1 MHTNAYTWVFIAK
14 NTIVNDE
21 RWKCTMSDFRNMFDV
36 SKNIDTIHMS
46 PRLFGGPPSYTHQVD
61 PRILVSSNSGREV
74 TVGRTMGE
82 TIYANPT
89 IVSITP
95 GKVHVKS
102 LGSFMSSDF
111 GINALVNMVTQDPDK
126 GLVDDIYNKM
136 SGAKYFYDFASAW
149 KEYGNMV
156 NLLCRVMAI
165 LIGIGDQTVMGT
177 STKYKYYNYMNW
189 QHTSDGETNHGGSVL
204 DRVFGWMSEEKDKVF
219 IDKNNYVHFYAG
231 VSSDSSDSISTTTR
245 ESVIQSKLE
254 SIFTDEMKD
263 IAFLAGDLGSSIT
276 NDVKES
282 INEAFS
288 AEGLDPGSGWA
299 DMLTKGIGYLSGAK
313 MVFPQFIDDFQ
324 YGKDITVNCR
334 FVSPYGDPESIME
347 YCFIPLAHVM
357 AFSMPRQESRNTFKP
372 PLLVRGFSKGYFNT
386 EMGVVSSLRINR
398 GGPDNMSWT
407 ADGLP
412 TEIEVTFDIT
422 PMYSNLYLSTT
433 SNPTNFMYNDGL
445 IEYLCTICGA
455 DMAADSIS
463 TKINLF
469 ASLGLDT
476 VKDIPSS
483 IIQSIW
489 RDGLGNI
496 INNLRKLP

>member
-1 MHTNAYTWVFIAK
+1 MA
-14 NTIVNDE
+14 
-21 RWKCTMSDFRNMFDV
+21 DFRGLYDSSRNVDM
-36 SKNIDTIHMS
+36 MYLS
-46 PRLFGGPPSYTHQVD
+46 PRLFGGPPSYTPQVD
-61 PRILVSSNSGREV
+61 PRVLIRGDNGHRAII
-74 TVGRTMGE
+74 GRTMAE
-82 TIYANPT
+82 TLYANPT

-95 GKVHVKS
+95 GKVHVR
-102 LGSFMSSDF
+102 GMSSLISGDT
-111 GINALVNMVTQDPDK
+111 GIGALVGTITSGNVSESQVQ
-126 GLVDDIYNKM
+126 GLYDQMK
-136 SGAKYFYDFASAW
+136 GAKYFYDFASAW
-149 KEYGNMV
+149 SEYTNMV
-156 NLLCRVMAI
+156 NLICRVMSI
-165 LIGIGDQTVMGT
+165 LIGIGDKRVMNS
-177 STKYKYYNYMNW
+177 STPYKTYNYTSW
-189 QHTSDGETNHGGSVL
+189 QHYDGNTTTGDGNAGNGTL
-204 DRVFGWMSEEKDKVF
+204 NKIFGFLGDQGEKIQF
-219 IDKNNYVHFYAG
+219 NSNSYVHFYAG
-231 VSSDSSDSISTTTR
+231 VSTDSSDSVTTSTR
-245 ESVIQSKLE
+245 ESTIQSKLE

-276 NDVKES
+276 DDVKTA
-282 INEAFS
+282 INDAFS
-288 AEGLDPGSGWA
+288 AEGLDAGSGWA

-334 FVSPYGDPESIME
+334 FVSPYGDPESIMQ
-347 YCFIPLAHVM
+347 YCLIPLAHVM
-357 AFSMPRQESRNTFKP
+357 AFSIPRQDSRNTFKA
-372 PLLVRGFSKGYFNT
+372 PLLVRGYSKGFFNT
-386 EMGVVSSLRINR
+386 DMGVVTSLRINR

-422 PMYSNLYLSTT
+422 PLYSNLFLSTT

-455 DMAADSIS
+455 DMTADSIS

-469 ASLGLDT
+469 TSLLTGT
-476 VKDIPSS
+476 IKDIPSS

>member
-1 MHTNAYTWVFIAK
+1 MA
-14 NTIVNDE
+14 
-21 RWKCTMSDFRNMFDV
+21 DFRNLFNT

-61 PRILVSSNSGREV
+61 PRIKISEGSNNV
-74 TVGRTMGE
+74 TIGRTAAE
-82 TIYANPT
+82 TVYANPT

-95 GKVHVKS
+95 GKVHVRG
-102 LGSFMSSDF
+102 LSSMISNNF
-111 GINALVNMVTQDPDK
+111 GVSSLVNMATQNPNSAAVQKVYD
-126 GLVDDIYNKM
+126 NM
-136 SGAKYFYDFASAW
+136 SGARYFYDFATAW

-165 LIGIGDQTVMGT
+165 LIGIGDQNVMGT
-177 STKYKYYNYMNW
+177 TSKYKYYNYMNW
-189 QHTSDGETNHGGSVL
+189 QFNKNGETGGGSVI
-204 DRVFGWMSEEKDKVF
+204 DKVFGWFQEQGDQIF
-219 IDKNNYVHFYAG
+219 IDKNSYVHFYAG
-231 VSSDSSDSISTTTR
+231 VSTDSSDSMSTSTR
-245 ESVIQSKLE
+245 ESTIQSKLE

-276 NDVKES
+276 NDVKDS
-282 INEAFS
+282 ISEAFS
-288 AEGLDPGSGWA
+288 AEGLDPSSGWA

-324 YGKDITVNCR
+324 YGKDVTVNCR

-347 YCFIPLAHVM
+347 YCFIPLAHVL
-357 AFSMPRQESRNTFKP
+357 AFSLPRQESRNTFKA
-372 PLLVRGFSKGYFNT
+372 PLLVRGYSKGFFNVD
-386 EMGVVSSLRINR
+386 MGVVSSLRINR

-422 PMYSNLYLSTT
+422 PLYSNLFLSTT

-455 DMAADSIS
+455 DMTSDSIS

-469 ASLGLDT
+469 STLGLDT
-476 VKDIPSS
+476 VKDVPAS

-489 RDGLGNI
+489 RDGLGGI
-496 INNLRKLP
+496 INNIRKLP

>member
-1 MHTNAYTWVFIAK
+1 MP
-14 NTIVNDE
+14 
-21 RWKCTMSDFRNMFDV
+21 DFRSLYNV
-36 SKNIDTIHMS
+36 SKNIDTMYMS
-46 PRLFGGPPSYTHQVD
+46 PRLFGGPPQYTHQVD
-61 PRILVSSNSGREV
+61 PRIKVSGQNGEV
-74 TVGRTMGE
+74 TIGRTMGE
-82 TIYANPT
+82 TVMAHPT

-95 GKVHVKS
+95 GKVHVKGLS
-102 LGSFMSSDF
+102 SFISSNY
-111 GINALVNMVTQDPDK
+111 GINSIIDTARGGVNEGAVN
-126 GLVDDIYNKM
+126 GIYNSM
-136 SGAKYFYDFASAW
+136 NGAKYFYDFASAW
-149 KEYGNMV
+149 NEYGNMV

-165 LIGIGDQTVMGT
+165 LIGIGDQNVMGT
-177 STKYKYYNYMNW
+177 TTPYKYYNYNNW
-189 QHTSDGETNHGGSVL
+189 QHISSNVTTGGGSVV
-204 DRVFGWMSEEKDKVF
+204 DRIFGWLGDQGDKIF
-219 IDKNNYVHFYAG
+219 IDQNSYVHFYAG
-231 VSSDSSDSISTTTR
+231 VSTDSSDSISTSTR
-245 ESVIQSKLE
+245 ESTIQSKLE
-254 SIFTDEMKD
+254 GLFTDEMKD

-276 NDVKES
+276 NDVKSS
-282 INEAFS
+282 IEEAFT
-288 AEGLDPGSGWA
+288 AEGLDAGSGWA

-357 AFSMPRQESRNTFKP
+357 AFSLPRQESRNTFKA
-372 PLLVRGFSKGYFNT
+372 PLLVRGFSKGFFNT
-386 EMGVVSSLRINR
+386 DMGVVTSLRINR

-422 PMYSNLYLSTT
+422 PLYSSLFLSTT

-455 DMAADSIS
+455 DMTADSIS

-469 ASLGLDT
+469 ATLGIDT

-496 INNLRKLP
+496 INNIRKLP

>member
-1 MHTNAYTWVFIAK
+1 MP
-14 NTIVNDE
+14 
-21 RWKCTMSDFRNMFDV
+21 DFRSLYNV
-36 SKNIDTIHMS
+36 SKNIDTMYMS
-46 PRLFGGPPSYTHQVD
+46 PRLFGGPPQYTHQVD
-61 PRILVSSNSGREV
+61 PRIKVSGQNGEV
-74 TVGRTMGE
+74 TIGRTMGE
-82 TIYANPT
+82 TVMAHPT

-95 GKVHVKS
+95 GKVHVKGLSSFISSNYGISS
-102 LGSFMSSDF
+102 LIDTAKG
-111 GINALVNMVTQDPDK
+111 GVNEGAVE
-126 GLVDDIYNKM
+126 GIYNSM
-136 SGAKYFYDFASAW
+136 NGAKYFYDFASAW
-149 KEYGNMV
+149 NEYGNMV

-165 LIGIGDQTVMGT
+165 LIGIGDQNVMGT
-177 STKYKYYNYMNW
+177 TTPYKYYNYNNW
-189 QHTSDGETNHGGSVL
+189 QHIRSDVRTGGGSVT
-204 DRVFGWMSEEKDKVF
+204 DRIFGWLADQGDKIF
-219 IDKNNYVHFYAG
+219 IDQNSYVHFYAG
-231 VSSDSSDSISTTTR
+231 VSTDSSDSISTSTR
-245 ESVIQSKLE
+245 ESTIQSKLE
-254 SIFTDEMKD
+254 GLFTDEMKD

-276 NDVKES
+276 SDVKSS
-282 INEAFS
+282 IEEAFT
-288 AEGLDPGSGWA
+288 AEGLDAGSGWA

-357 AFSMPRQESRNTFKP
+357 AFSLPRQESRNTFKA
-372 PLLVRGFSKGYFNT
+372 PLLVRGFSKGFFNT
-386 EMGVVSSLRINR
+386 DMGVVTSLRINR

-422 PMYSNLYLSTT
+422 PLYSSLFLSTT

-455 DMAADSIS
+455 DMTADSIS

-469 ASLGLDT
+469 STLAIDT

-496 INNLRKLP
+496 INNIRKLP

>member
-1 MHTNAYTWVFIAK
+1 MP
-14 NTIVNDE
+14 
-21 RWKCTMSDFRNMFDV
+21 DFRSLYNI
-36 SKNIDTIHMS
+36 SKNIDTMYMS
-46 PRLFGGPPSYTHQVD
+46 PRLFGGPPQYTHQVD
-61 PRILVSSNSGREV
+61 PRIKVSAQKGEV
-74 TVGRTMGE
+74 TIGRTMGE
-82 TIYANPT
+82 TVMAHPT

-95 GKVHVKS
+95 GKVHVKGLS
-102 LGSFMSSDF
+102 SFISSNY
-111 GINALVNMVTQDPDK
+111 GINSIIDTARGGVNEGAVN
-126 GLVDDIYNKM
+126 GIYNSM
-136 SGAKYFYDFASAW
+136 NGAKYFYDFASAW
-149 KEYGNMV
+149 NEYGNMV

-165 LIGIGDQTVMGT
+165 LIGIGDQNVMGT
-177 STKYKYYNYMNW
+177 TTPYKYYNYNNW
-189 QHTSDGETNHGGSVL
+189 QHIGSNVSTGGGSVT
-204 DRVFGWMSEEKDKVF
+204 DRIFGWLADQGDKIF
-219 IDKNNYVHFYAG
+219 IDQNSYVHFYAG
-231 VSSDSSDSISTTTR
+231 VSTDSSDSISTSTR
-245 ESVIQSKLE
+245 ESTIQSKLE
-254 SIFTDEMKD
+254 GLFTDEMKD

-276 NDVKES
+276 SDVKSS
-282 INEAFS
+282 IEEAFT
-288 AEGLDPGSGWA
+288 AEGLDAGSGWA

-357 AFSMPRQESRNTFKP
+357 AFSLPRQESRNTFKA
-372 PLLVRGFSKGYFNT
+372 PLLVRGFSKGFFNT
-386 EMGVVSSLRINR
+386 DMGVVTSLRINR

-422 PMYSNLYLSTT
+422 PLYSSLFLSTT

-455 DMAADSIS
+455 DMTADSIS

-469 ASLGLDT
+469 ETLGIDT

-496 INNLRKLP
+496 INNIRKLP

>member
-1 MHTNAYTWVFIAK
+1 
-14 NTIVNDE
+14 
-21 RWKCTMSDFRNMFDV
+21 MSQFQNIYNV
-36 SKNIDTIHMS
+36 SKNLDTVYMS
-46 PRLFGGPPSYTHQVD
+46 PRLFGGPPSYTPQVD
-61 PRILVSSNSGREV
+61 PRVAVNGNSDY
-74 TVGRTMGE
+74 TIGRTMAE
-82 TIYANPT
+82 TLYANPT
-89 IVSITP
+89 IISITP
-95 GKVHVKS
+95 GKVHVRP
-102 LGSFMSSDF
+102 LGTLMSSDT
-111 GINALVNMVTQDPDK
+111 GINS
-126 GLVDDIYNKM
+126 LVDTIVNENASKGAVQNLYERMN
-136 SGAKYFYDFASAW
+136 GAKYFYDFASAW
-149 KEYGNMV
+149 GEYTNMV

-165 LIGIGDQTVMGT
+165 LIGIGDKPVMGT
-177 STKYKYYNYMNW
+177 TTPYKYYNYTGW
-189 QHTSDGETNHGGSVL
+189 QQKNPSNTNSSGGIL
-204 DRVFGWMSEEKDKVF
+204 GRIFGWIDEKGDEIFVDKS
-219 IDKNNYVHFYAG
+219 NYVHFYG
-231 VSSDSSDSISTTTR
+231 GTSTDSSDSISTTTR
-245 ESVIQSKLE
+245 ESSIQSRLE
-254 SIFTDEMKD
+254 SLFTDEMKD
-263 IAFLAGDLGSSIT
+263 IAFLAGDLGSSLT
-276 NDVKES
+276 KDVKDS
-282 INEAFS
+282 ITEAFS
-288 AEGLDPGSGWA
+288 AEGLDVGSGWA

-313 MVFPQFIDDFQ
+313 MVFPQFIDEFS

-357 AFSMPRQESRNTFKP
+357 AFSMPRQESRNTYKA
-372 PLLVRGFSKGYFNT
+372 PLLVRGYSKGFFNT
-386 EMGVVSSLRINR
+386 DMGVVTSLRINR

-422 PMYSNLYLSTT
+422 PLYSSLFLSST

-469 ASLGLDT
+469 STLAVDT

-496 INNLRKLP
+496 INNIRKLP

>member
-1 MHTNAYTWVFIAK
+1 MP
-14 NTIVNDE
+14 
-21 RWKCTMSDFRNMFDV
+21 DFRSLYNV
-36 SKNIDTIHMS
+36 SKNIDTMYMS
-46 PRLFGGPPSYTHQVD
+46 PRLFGGPPQYTHQVD
-61 PRILVSSNSGREV
+61 PRIKVSGQNGEV
-74 TVGRTMGE
+74 TIGRTMGE
-82 TIYANPT
+82 TVMAHPT

-95 GKVHVKS
+95 GKVHVKGLS
-102 LGSFMSSDF
+102 SFISSNY
-111 GINALVNMVTQDPDK
+111 GINSIIDTARGGVNEGAVN
-126 GLVDDIYNKM
+126 GIYNSM
-136 SGAKYFYDFASAW
+136 NGAKYFYDFASAW
-149 KEYGNMV
+149 NEYGNMV

-165 LIGIGDQTVMGT
+165 LIGIGDQNVMGT
-177 STKYKYYNYMNW
+177 TTPYKYYNYNNW
-189 QHTSDGETNHGGSVL
+189 QHISSNVTTGGGSVV
-204 DRVFGWMSEEKDKVF
+204 DRIFGWLGDQGDKIF
-219 IDKNNYVHFYAG
+219 IDQNSYVHFYAG
-231 VSSDSSDSISTTTR
+231 VSTDSSDSISTSTR
-245 ESVIQSKLE
+245 ESTIQSKLE
-254 SIFTDEMKD
+254 GLFTDEMKD

-276 NDVKES
+276 NDVKSS
-282 INEAFS
+282 IEEAFT
-288 AEGLDPGSGWA
+288 AEGLDAGSGWA

-357 AFSMPRQESRNTFKP
+357 AFSLPRQESRNTFKA
-372 PLLVRGFSKGYFNT
+372 PLLVRGFSKGFFNT
-386 EMGVVSSLRINR
+386 DMGVVTSLRINR

-422 PMYSNLYLSTT
+422 PLYSSLFLSTT

-455 DMAADSIS
+455 DMTADSIS

-469 ASLGLDT
+469 STLAIDT

-496 INNLRKLP
+496 INNIRKLP

>member
-1 MHTNAYTWVFIAK
+1 MP
-14 NTIVNDE
+14 
-21 RWKCTMSDFRNMFDV
+21 DFRSLYNV
-36 SKNIDTIHMS
+36 SKNIDTMYMS
-46 PRLFGGPPSYTHQVD
+46 PRLFGGPPQYTHQVD
-61 PRILVSSNSGREV
+61 PRIKVSGQKGEV
-74 TVGRTMGE
+74 TIGRTMGE
-82 TIYANPT
+82 TVMAHPT

-95 GKVHVKS
+95 GKVHVKGLSS
-102 LGSFMSSDF
+102 LISSNY
-111 GINALVNMVTQDPDK
+111 GINSLIDTAKGGVNEGAVE
-126 GLVDDIYNKM
+126 GIYNSM
-136 SGAKYFYDFASAW
+136 RGAKYFYDFASAW
-149 KEYGNMV
+149 NEYGNMV

-165 LIGIGDQTVMGT
+165 LIGIGDQNVMGT
-177 STKYKYYNYMNW
+177 TTPYKYYNYNNW
-189 QHTSDGETNHGGSVL
+189 QHIGSNVPTGGETVT
-204 DRVFGWMSEEKDKVF
+204 DRIFGWLANQGDKIF
-219 IDKNNYVHFYAG
+219 IDQNSYVHFYAG
-231 VSSDSSDSISTTTR
+231 VSTDSSDSISTSTR
-245 ESVIQSKLE
+245 ESTIQSKLE
-254 SIFTDEMKD
+254 GLFTDEMKD

-276 NDVKES
+276 SDVKSS
-282 INEAFS
+282 IEEAFT
-288 AEGLDPGSGWA
+288 AEGLDAGSGWA

-357 AFSMPRQESRNTFKP
+357 AFSLPRQESRNTFKA
-372 PLLVRGFSKGYFNT
+372 PLLVRGFSKGFFNT
-386 EMGVVSSLRINR
+386 DMGVVTSLRINR

-422 PMYSNLYLSTT
+422 PLYSSLFLSTT

-455 DMAADSIS
+455 DMTADSIS

-469 ASLGLDT
+469 ATLAVDT
-476 VKDIPSS
+476 VKDMPSS

-496 INNLRKLP
+496 INNIRKLP